1 MDKNMIDR
9 INELAKK
16 KKTEGLTEAETQEQ
30 QELRARYLKEFRS
43 GFNSHLMNLKIVD
56 PNGKDV
62 TPKKLVKAKK
72 AYRKTDA

>member
-1 MDKNMIDR
+1 MDKELIAR

-16 KKTEGLTEAETQEQ
+16 QKTEGLTTAEATEQ
-30 QELRARYLKEFRS
+30 KALRQRYLKEFRS
-43 GFNSHLMNLKIVD
+43 GFQSHLMNLKIVD

-62 TPKKLVKAKK
+62 TPKKLVRAKK

>member
-1 MDKNMIDR
+1 MIDR

-16 KKTEGLTEAETQEQ
+16 KKTEGLTAAETKEQ

>member
-16 KKTEGLTEAETQEQ
+16 KKTEGLTAAETKEQ

>member
-1 MDKNMIDR
+1 MDKQLIDR
-9 INELAKK
+9 INELARKQK
-16 KKTEGLTEAETQEQ
+16 IEGLTKTEQEEQ
-30 QELRARYLKEFRS
+30 KELRQRYLKQFRA

-56 PNGKDV
+56 PKGKDV